1 MERRSLPQLLAGMPA
16 QRPRS
21 HGSRI
26 ASPADSPPSSTLST
40 PMSSCWA
47 EVFPASTVFT
57 AGRSPGACVIT
68 GSAAEWRR
76 LSVAICTAI
85 PAVFAALHGCGRQH
99 LPCIQRT
106 DDFCGAGGWMT
117 TSKKAAQPET
127 RSFGNELRQQ
137 LKALLDGGQAHA
149 TFDQAVKDLPAKL
162 QGVVPD
168 GLPYSAWQLLEHLRL
183 AQRDI
188 LDFSRND
195 DGSYRE
201 LKWPDEYWPKNPE
214 PPGAQA

>member
-1 MERRSLPQLLAGMPA
+1 
-16 QRPRS
+16 
-21 HGSRI
+21 
-26 ASPADSPPSSTLST
+26 
-40 PMSSCWA
+40 
-47 EVFPASTVFT
+47 
-57 AGRSPGACVIT
+57 
-68 GSAAEWRR
+68 
-76 LSVAICTAI
+76 
-85 PAVFAALHGCGRQH
+85 
-99 LPCIQRT
+99 
-106 DDFCGAGGWMT
+106 MT

-127 RSFGNELRQQ
+127 RSLGNELRQQ

-214 PPGAQA
+214 PPGAQAWQRSVEQIREDRESFEKLIDSVDDPSLIKPFPWGNGQNLLREALLVADHEAYHVGELVLLRRLLGAWKS